1 MGASLRM
8 LTLPCATERAARN
21 WSRRWASQSR
31 SMREPRWSIRPARWT
46 PSRRGWAPP
55 EQEPSSTR
63 VRITDHDAP
72 DGSREYPAKVLG
84 NDPQTDVAL
93 GPDTPYADFLQTDA
107 SINPGNSGGPLFNL
121 KGEVVGINT
130 AIISGANNIGF
141 AVPISTVK
149 QILPQLKEKGHVERG
164 RAE

>member
-1 MGASLRM
+1 M
-8 LTLPCATERAARN
+8 
-21 WSRRWASQSR
+21 
-31 SMREPRWSIRPARWT
+31 
-46 PSRRGWAPP
+46 
-55 EQEPSSTR
+55 
-63 VRITDHDAP
+63 
-72 DGSREYPAKVLG
+72 
-84 NDPQTDVAL
+84 
-93 GPDTPYADFLQTDA
+93 QTDA